1 MTNVTSAGKRNQAEH
16 RFLRIAFLYF
26 LIQSLPITADLFSA
40 ISNINGFNISYGDLF
55 TLSRLTPAFVPGQ
68 ESFLN
73 WFVIAGLAIA
83 GSFIWERSVYKD
95 QDFDKLFY
103 WVRVVVRYRLAVGI
117 LGYGFLKLFPMQAPY
132 PSLSNL
138 HTNYGDLTDWKMFSM
153 SLGIVPAYESFL
165 GAVEILAGLL
175 LLFRKTATIGALIVL
190 IFTGNVFIS
199 NLAYDGG
206 EYVYSFYLI
215 SFALFVLS
223 FDAVRIFTLI
233 SLNRPA
239 QPNLFKLYLT
249 GNQKTAR
256 LILKGFVIFIFVFI
270 YGFKAYSH
278 FLHDPYQ
285 FPKKAGL
292 SNASGIYNVR
302 EFRINGKTFP
312 YSQTDSVR
320 WKDVVFEKWAT
331 ISVRSN
337 RPVII
342 DFANFEKIQ
351 KNDFDRDY
359 ELAGITSRH
368 YYSYDA
374 DTANSTILLK
384 NKNRNFQSETL
395 KFRIA
400 RPDSLTIILSGT
412 DQKNDSLYVVLEK
425 IEKKYPLYLGRRN
438 PLTL

>member
-1 MTNVTSAGKRNQAEH
+1 MTNVTSAGNRNQAEH

-55 TLSRLTPAFVPGQ
+55 TLSRLTPAFVPGK

-165 GAVEILAGLL
+165 GGVEILAGLL

-233 SLNRPA
+233 SLN
-239 QPNLFKLYLT
+239 LS
-249 GNQKTAR
+249 
-256 LILKGFVIFIFVFI
+256 LIHI
-270 YGFKAYSH
+270 
-278 FLHDPYQ
+278 
-285 FPKKAGL
+285 
-292 SNASGIYNVR
+292 
-302 EFRINGKTFP
+302 
-312 YSQTDSVR
+312 
-320 WKDVVFEKWAT
+320 
-331 ISVRSN
+331 
-337 RPVII
+337 
-342 DFANFEKIQ
+342 
-351 KNDFDRDY
+351 
-359 ELAGITSRH
+359 
-368 YYSYDA
+368 
-374 DTANSTILLK
+374 
-384 NKNRNFQSETL
+384 
-395 KFRIA
+395 
-400 RPDSLTIILSGT
+400 
-412 DQKNDSLYVVLEK
+412 
-425 IEKKYPLYLGRRN
+425 
-438 PLTL
+438 